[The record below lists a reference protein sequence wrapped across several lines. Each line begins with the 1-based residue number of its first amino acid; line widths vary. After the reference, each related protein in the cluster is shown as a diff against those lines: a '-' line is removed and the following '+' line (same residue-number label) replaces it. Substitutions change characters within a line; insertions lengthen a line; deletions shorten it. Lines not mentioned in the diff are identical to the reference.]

1 MSAYHERQW
10 QLARE
15 RQIRE
20 KQRKIRE
27 DEIQAITNTYL
38 KQYEQRL
45 QQLEQQGLA
54 QFVSQNIAFIRSEI
68 NRIRAM
74 DAYDGRNRSFEI
86 QHSINMLWNEAYE
99 AKRIHEEHLRL
110 LAEEAKRE
118 AERLQAEKE
127 QAWQDASH
135 WDNKLARNLAF
146 KELAT
151 LKKQALSEHWEIV
164 HIRKVLTQLRHQYE
178 QQAQALQKQSKQ
190 EQEQQIIDEQK
201 QTLQKQIEIANLSE
215 SDSERLKAQLNACN
229 THTLSQIANEI
240 HQAEDMAL
248 ENEAVRK
255 EMVKA
260 VYQSLKQAGFTVLN
274 PIKQGKG
281 AESVVVVQ
289 ASRPQGNQAKFR
301 VKLDGSVRYE
311 FDNYKGQ
318 RCKEDMA
325 QVLPKLSEIY
335 GVDLSDERVIWENPD
350 DEYAEAKPMAPLN
363 QQNAK

>member
-10 QLARE
+10 RLERE

-20 KQRKIRE
+20 AERKRRENEVKQTTE
-27 DEIQAITNTYL
+27 MYL
-38 KQYEQRL
+38 QQYEQRL
-45 QQLEQQGLA
+45 QNLEQQGLA
-54 QFVSQNIAFIRSEI
+54 QFVSQSVVHIRNDIARVRTM
-68 NRIRAM
+68 N
-74 DAYDGRNRSFEI
+74 AYDGRNASFDI
-86 QHSINMLWNEAYE
+86 QRSINTLWGEAME
-99 AKRIHEEHLRL
+99 TRRIHEEHQRL

-127 QAWQDASH
+127 QAWQDASR
-135 WDNKLARNLAF
+135 WENKLARNLAF

-151 LKKQALSEHWEIV
+151 LKKQALSEGWDIAQIQET
-164 HIRKVLTQLRHQYE
+164 LAELQNQYE
-178 QQAQALQKQSKQ
+178 QKAQVISQQSKK

-201 QTLQKQIEIANLSE
+201 QILQKQIETANLPQSE
-215 SDSERLKAQLNACN
+215 SERLKAQLNASDAS
-229 THTLSQIANEI
+229 TLSQIANEI
-240 HQAEDMAL
+240 HQAEDTAI
-248 ENEAVRK
+248 EDEAIRK

-274 PIKQGKG
+274 PIKQGEG
-281 AESVVVVQ
+281 ADSVVVVQ

-318 RCKEDMA
+318 HCKEDMA
-325 QVLPKLSEIY
+325 KVLPKLSEIY

-350 DEYAEAKPMAPLN
+350 DEHAEAKPITPLHT
-363 QQNAK
+363 QKR